1 MAYDFSGFLLGLL
14 GAVLCPTLSWP
25 RGTCSFTNMGA
36 ADGPI
41 DWYLGDAG
49 GRDAI

>member
-14 GAVLCPTLSWP
+14 GAVLCPTELAEGDLLVYKHGGGRWL
-25 RGTCSFTNMGA
+25 
-36 ADGPI
+36 I